1 MSDFDN
7 ENEYDKND
15 GDEDTNEIVV
25 YIKNLSGEIAE
36 FNVKKDDKISVI
48 IDKYKENN
56 NYKSGTQVL
65 LYHKGKTMKPEQT
78 FREIGI
84 SNESTFNAVVR
95 LSGGNNHI

>member
-1 MSDFDN
+1 MADFDD

-15 GDEDTNEIVV
+15 DSVSSNEIVV

-36 FNVKKDDKISVI
+36 FNVKLDDKISVI
-48 IDKYKENN
+48 IEKYKSIN

-78 FREIGI
+78 FRSIEIT
-84 SNESTFNAVVR
+84 NESTFNAVVR
-95 LSGGNNHI
+95 LSGGVI